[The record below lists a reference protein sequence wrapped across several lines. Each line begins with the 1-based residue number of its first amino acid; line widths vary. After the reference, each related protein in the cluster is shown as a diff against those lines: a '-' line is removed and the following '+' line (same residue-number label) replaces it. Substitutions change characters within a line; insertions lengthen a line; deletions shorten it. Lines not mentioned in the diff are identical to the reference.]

1 MVKPSG
7 RGEKVETLE
16 NNVLF
21 GVFCWLF
28 HIVGVASDLPCIIPG
43 ISTLS

>member
-21 GVFCWLF
+21 GVFVGFFTWL
-28 HIVGVASDLPCIIPG
+28 VLLQ
-43 ISTLS
+43 ISLA